1 MQGNNRYQNHHTYS
15 FGELGNKMDTHQ
27 NKGTRAPGKTTIAPG
42 VLVTIA
48 RLTTL
53 STPGV
58 VSMAL
63 IPSGVNRF
71 LRRGSGE
78 GVYIDIK
85 DGKVSVDLYLILGR
99 DTYVRDVS
107 RKVQAQVGRAI
118 EDMVGMQVERIDVHI
133 EDIYYGEPASAD

>member
-1 MQGNNRYQNHHTYS
+1 
-15 FGELGNKMDTHQ
+15 MDTNQ
-27 NKGTRAPGKTTIAPG
+27 TEGSRAPGKTTIAPG

-48 RLTTL
+48 RLTAL

-78 GVYIDIK
+78 GVYIDVE

-107 RKVQAQVGRAI
+107 RKVQADVGRAI
-118 EDMVGMQVERIDVHI
+118 EDMVGMEVERIDVHV
-133 EDIYYGEPASAD
+133 EDIFYGETAAAD